1 MQVNGINVLL
11 RGRRGF
17 SMKDIY
23 DLCIAEQFETL
34 YLLLRQGNSQQYT
47 TLHLNSYKHIRT
59 WNSRKKL
66 RLREC
71 YFGNINNFM
80 LWQETIHWRLC
91 SMDIINNFSVHA
103 SEWNYTMTLR
113 RQITLMFYQ
122 EAVEDFLSK
131 TLIYVL

>member
-1 MQVNGINVLL
+1 MQVNGINVLW

-47 TLHLNSYKHIRT
+47 PHHLNSYKHIRT
-59 WNSRKKL
+59 WNSRKNL

-71 YFGNINNFM
+71 SIEDIID
-80 LWQETIHWRLC
+80 LIHWQKT
-91 SMDIINNFSVHA
+91 IYIHA
-103 SEWNYTMTLR
+103 SERN
-113 RQITLMFYQ
+113 
-122 EAVEDFLSK
+122 
-131 TLIYVL
+131 